1 MVGHNEHFAP
11 SLDFRIFHLDQGLI
25 LDPFKDFSVGESRDR
40 FQGELSDW
48 GKQATIVLGFL

>member
-40 FQGELSDW
+40 FQGELSD
-48 GKQATIVLGFL
+48 